1 MTNKHKL
8 IILNNCLKQFLL
20 AAQQPKHGILKGEA
34 LERESRGRSP
44 LAPPAREKEVV
55 PHMTQREQQILE
67 WIRENPLISQQEL
80 ADRAGITRSSV
91 GVHIANLMKKGHIK
105 GRGYLVDEESYICVV
120 GAVNVDISGTPDAA
134 YVAGDSNPGHVRI
147 TLGGVGRNIA
157 ENLCRLGRRVVMI
170 TALGDD
176 ANAQMVRQGCREAGI
191 DLSQSLTV
199 QDGRTSTY
207 LCLNDEQG
215 EIVGAVS
222 DMGIY
227 EALTPAFLQTRLD
240 IINRAALVVAD
251 ANLTEEALAFLG
263 ENVTVPVFAD
273 PVSTPKCRRL
283 NGILKITAGIKP
295 NRPEAALMTGVDIRT
310 DDDLPAAA
318 NVFHEMGVRNVFI
331 SLGGRGVYFDD
342 GGDRGILPIFAG
354 NIINTN
360 GCGDAFLAAAADGY
374 LMGLSVRDIAR
385 RGLAASSLCAQ
396 SESAVTPHMS
406 TEALQG
412 ILD

>member
-1 MTNKHKL
+1 
-8 IILNNCLKQFLL
+8 
-20 AAQQPKHGILKGEA
+20 
-34 LERESRGRSP
+34 
-44 LAPPAREKEVV
+44 
-55 PHMTQREQQILE
+55 MTQREQQILE

-80 ADRAGITRSSV
+80 ADKAGITRSSV
-91 GVHIANLMKKGHIK
+91 GVHIANLMKKGYIK
-105 GRGYLVDEESYICVV
+105 GRGYVMEEESYICVV
-120 GAVNVDISGTPDAA
+120 GAVNVDISGTPEST
-134 YVAGDSNPGHVRI
+134 YVPGDSNPGHVRL

-170 TALGDD
+170 TALGGD
-176 ANAQMVRQGCREAGI
+176 ANAQMVRQGCREHGI
-191 DLSQSLTV
+191 DLSHSLTV
-199 QDGRTSTY
+199 REGRTSTY

-227 EALTPAFLQTRLD
+227 EAITPDFLRTRLD
-240 IINRAALVVAD
+240 VINRAALVVAD
-251 ANLTEEALAFLG
+251 ANLTEEALSFIG

-273 PVSTPKCRRL
+273 PVSTPKCRHL
-283 NGILKITAGIKP
+283 TGILKIAAGIKP

-318 NVFHEMGVRNVFI
+318 KVFHEMGVQNVFI
-331 SLGGRGVYFDD
+331 SLGGRGVYYDN
-342 GGDRGILPIFAG
+342 GEERGILPVFAG
-354 NIINTN
+354 NILNTN

-396 SESAVTPHMS
+396 SESAVSPHMS
-406 TEALQG
+406 TEAIDR
-412 ILD
+412 ILDQ